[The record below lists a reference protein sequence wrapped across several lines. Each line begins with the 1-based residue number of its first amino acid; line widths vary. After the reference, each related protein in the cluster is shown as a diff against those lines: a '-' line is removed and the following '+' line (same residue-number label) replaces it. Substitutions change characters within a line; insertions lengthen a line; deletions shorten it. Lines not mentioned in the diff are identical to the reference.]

1 MIRIR
6 AERRED
12 GLEISAVGH
21 ADFDTRGRDIVCAG
35 VSALIFGFLHYL
47 KTCLKTRLKTR
58 LPSAA
63 ADEAEVPST
72 EGSDGSGGRHEPAG
86 EVLSPTVEDRIEE
99 GAVWVRTHGMNGTD
113 EAAWAVTRVGLW
125 LIARQYPDHVS
136 LSDAL

>member
-35 VSALIFGFLHYL
+35 VSALIFGFLHY
-47 KTCLKTRLKTR
+47 LKTR

-113 EAAWAVTRVGLW
+113 EAAWAVTRAGLW

>member
-35 VSALIFGFLHYL
+35 VSALLFGFLHYL
-47 KTCLKTRLKTR
+47 KTHA
-58 LPSAA
+58 PSAA
-63 ADEAEVPST
+63 AYEREVSPARDR
-72 EGSDGSGGRHEPAG
+72 DGSGGRHASSEEIVPSA
-86 EVLSPTVEDRIEE
+86 VEDRIEE
-99 GAVWVRTHGMNGTD
+99 GAVWVGPHGMNGID
-113 EAAWAVTRVGLW
+113 EAAWAVARAGLY